1 MPTDHVQ
8 FRDWLRDRA
17 RARGYD
23 IDSPR
28 GGGKAQLA
36 EDSGVSRGQVG
47 RALAGE
53 TVPDIGSQRG
63 LAKAL
68 GVPLEEMLIRS
79 GLCEPEDF
87 PSFAGRPY
95 PPKDSLDALVDRLGV
110 TDLERRILGKL
121 IDATLEAM
129 RDPQY
134 QEEQAQTAAA
144 DAEAD
149 QRRF

>member
-1 MPTDHVQ
+1 MPEAQ
-8 FRDWLRDRA
+8 PFNEWLKERA

-28 GGGKAQLA
+28 GGGKSELA
-36 EDSGVSRGQVG
+36 EVAGVSRGQVG

-87 PSFAGRPY
+87 PSFVGRPY
-95 PPKDSLDALVDRLGV
+95 PPKDSLDALADRLGV
-110 TDLERRILGKL
+110 TDLERRILGAV
-121 IDATLEAM
+121 IDATLGAM
-129 RDPQY
+129 RDPRY
-134 QEEQAQTAAA
+134 QEEVQQEAAA
-144 DAEAD
+144 DAED
-149 QRRF
+149 DLRRS